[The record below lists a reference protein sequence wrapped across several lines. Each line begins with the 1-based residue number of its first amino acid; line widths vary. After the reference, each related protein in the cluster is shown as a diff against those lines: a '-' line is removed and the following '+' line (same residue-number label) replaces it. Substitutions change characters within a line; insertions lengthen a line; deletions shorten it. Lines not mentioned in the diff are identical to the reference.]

1 MIQAMA
7 HPNDNIRKQI
17 LQYFYNRNTNATSQ
31 RGKNGSDVKISDIKR
46 ELKNLHGLSQPQVV
60 ANLQYLISSGW
71 VAKEIVE
78 RSYRTARGTQQPS
91 QTEWFSITA
100 AGIDKIEEQLSEFV
114 KPSPYGN
121 INISASNSVVQLGD
135 GNIVNKSY
143 VGLIDDLN
151 ALSDQIASSDLGEED
166 KVSSIADIE
175 TIKNQLAK
183 PEPNTNII
191 GMTLDSL
198 KNGAA
203 GKVVGGIPK
212 ILDGLE
218 ALIQTVA

>member
-7 HPNDNIRKQI
+7 HPNDTIRQQI
-17 LQYFYNRNTNATSQ
+17 LQYFYDRNTNATSQ

-46 ELKNLHGLSQPQVV
+46 DLKNRHALSQPQVV
-60 ANLQYLISSGW
+60 SNLQYLISSGW

-78 RSYRTARGTQQPS
+78 RSYRTAKGTHQPS

-100 AGIDKIEEQLSEFV
+100 AGIDRIEEQSSEFV
-114 KPSPYGN
+114 RPSPYAN
-121 INISASNSVVQLGD
+121 INVSASNSVVQLGD
-135 GNIVNKSY
+135 GNVVNKSY

-151 ALSDQIASSDLGEED
+151 ALSDEIANSDLDDED

-183 PEPNTNII
+183 SEPNKSII
-191 GMTLDSL
+191 GMTLASL
-198 KNGAA
+198 KNGAT
-203 GKVVGGIPK
+203 GKVTSGIPK

-218 ALIQTVA
+218 ALIQAVA